1 MRRRRRKRRLKRA
14 VRSLLLFSVMVLAT
28 VGACFLI
35 PRLVETGEEGAGGQ
49 PITGGVLTDG
59 EGGAADQEGAGG
71 ERLDPEG
78 GKLLTAPGAEGEESE
93 PEGGSAAS
101 GDGTGP
107 GGVPGES
114 GVGSGTDRPSGGSG
128 AGSGTDKPSGGSGA
142 ESGPGGMSGESGAG
156 SGTDRPSGGSG
167 NGNGE
172 SGGRNGTDTQPEEV
186 LADMTLE
193 QKVLQLFV
201 VTPEALTGF
210 SGTVTAAGDATR
222 KSILE
227 YPVGG
232 LIYFARNLNNPEQV
246 KSMLENTLRYY
257 EEAGYPMPFLAVDE
271 EGGTVARIGG
281 QAAFGVQQVGDMW
294 DIGKGGDVKEAE
306 RVGTVIGTYLA
317 DLGFN
322 LDFAPDADVLT
333 NPDNKVIGK
342 RSFGS
347 DGQLVADMALA
358 QLRGLESCGIYGALK
373 HYPGHGATSGDTHD
387 GYAAAD
393 RTLEELMEEELVPFA
408 EGARAGVHFI
418 MVSHIA
424 VPAAT
429 GDGTP
434 CTLSQYMITDIL
446 RNELG
451 YEGIVI
457 TDAMNMGAISKQ
469 YGSGEAAIKALKA
482 GVDIVLMPADFQR
495 AYKGVLEA
503 VESGELTEERI
514 DESVRR
520 ILELKCGEN

>member
-35 PRLVETGEEGAGGQ
+35 PRLVETGEEGAGRQ
-49 PITGGVLTDG
+49 PVTGGIPADG
-59 EGGAADQEGAGG
+59 EGGAADPEGAGG
-71 ERLDPEG
+71 EKQDPED
-78 GKLLTAPGAEGEESE
+78 
-93 PEGGSAAS
+93 GSAAS
-101 GDGTGP
+101 GDGTGT
-107 GGVPGES
+107 GGMPGES
-114 GVGSGTDRPSGGSG
+114 GTGSGGTGTDRPSG
-128 AGSGTDKPSGGSGA
+128 A
-142 ESGPGGMSGESGAG
+142 ESGTGGMSGESGTG
-156 SGTDRPSGGSG
+156 SGGTGTDRPSGGSG

-172 SGGRNGTDTQPEEV
+172 SGGRTGTDTQPEEI

-358 QLRGLESCGIYGALK
+358 QLRGLEGCGIYGALK

-387 GYAAAD
+387 GYAEAD

-418 MVSHIA
+418 MASHIA

-469 YGSGEAAIKALKA
+469 YGSGEAAVKALKA